1 MNILY
6 GFRLFPDLSRLDS
19 RDEATSFNK
28 KLIPEKLRS
37 SDW

>member
-1 MNILY
+1 MDILY
-6 GFRLFPDLSRLDS
+6 GFRLFPDLSRLDA
-19 RDEATSFNK
+19 RDKATSFQK